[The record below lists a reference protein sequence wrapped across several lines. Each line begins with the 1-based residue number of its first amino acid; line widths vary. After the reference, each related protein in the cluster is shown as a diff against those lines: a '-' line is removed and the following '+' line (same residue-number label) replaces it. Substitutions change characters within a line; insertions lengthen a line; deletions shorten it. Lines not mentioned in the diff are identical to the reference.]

1 MLLFVDT
8 SNPQTAR
15 RALDLGVVSGLTMNP
30 SIMAR
35 EGPVDFIANLSAI
48 AAMPFEEILAQV
60 FRQDTD
66 GIVEEGLRLA
76 QIVGERVRVKI
87 PPTPD
92 GIRAV
97 KELKQRGVRCA
108 VTGANTL
115 AGCLLGAR
123 AGADWV
129 IPYLGYSD
137 TYDPAAADLPQQVS
151 HMFGHY
157 GFATRLMLAVRTPRQ
172 AMVGALAGA
181 HACTMA
187 YDGLR
192 DLYLDLTTERRT
204 ADFLEQW
211 RKVCP
216 GRDWITG

>member
-1 MLLFVDT
+1 
-8 SNPQTAR
+8 
-15 RALDLGVVSGLTMNP
+15 MNP

-35 EGPVDFIANLSAI
+35 EGPVDFIANLTAI

-60 FRQDTD
+60 FRQHAD

-76 QIVGERVRVKI
+76 EIVGERMRVKI

-97 KELKQRGVRCA
+97 KRLKDHGVRCA

-129 IPYLGYSD
+129 IPYLGYTD
-137 TYDPAAADLPQQVS
+137 TYDPSAADLPRQVKQV
-151 HMFGHY
+151 FGHF
-157 GFATRLMLAVRTPRQ
+157 GFTTRLMLAVRTPRQ
-172 AMVGALAGA
+172 AMDGALAGA
-181 HACTMA
+181 HACTMG
-187 YDGLR
+187 YDVLR
-192 DLYLDLTTERRT
+192 ELYLDLTTERRT

-211 RKVCP
+211 RKVNP
-216 GRDWITG
+216 DRDWLTG